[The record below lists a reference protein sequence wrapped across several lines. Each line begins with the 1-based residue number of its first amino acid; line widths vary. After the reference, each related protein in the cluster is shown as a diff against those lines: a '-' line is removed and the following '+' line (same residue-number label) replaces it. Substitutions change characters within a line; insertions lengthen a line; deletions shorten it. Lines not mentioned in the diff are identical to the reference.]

1 MQIDEMP
8 KARDI
13 LMTDRDGKE
22 ISRIEDN
29 IEEEIEEEI
38 MAAQNQQKFLEG
50 SLGEV
55 VATMQ
60 GEETRVAHEEGGKVT
75 VSSAQFYSND

>member
-1 MQIDEMP
+1 MP

-38 MAAQNQQKFLEG
+38 MAAQNQ
-50 SLGEV
+50 
-55 VATMQ
+55 
-60 GEETRVAHEEGGKVT
+60 
-75 VSSAQFYSND
+75 